1 MTLFETTFSKSK
13 PKVTI
18 YRNFKKFDEE
28 NFNQELRGKL
38 STKLVNNYSLFKS
51 VFIGVFNR
59 HAPIKKKVL
68 RANHATY
75 VTKALRKAIMKRSQ
89 SEKN

>member
-1 MTLFETTFSKSK
+1 MTLFKTTFSKSK

-18 YRNFKKFDEE
+18 FRNFKKFDVE

-38 STKLVNNYSLFKS
+38 STKLVNNYSSFKS

-59 HAPIKKKVL
+59 HAPIKKKVIK
-68 RANHATY
+68 ANHATY